1 MIARDEQDGAARSK
15 LLVAEDEALIRLML
29 VDALEDD
36 GFDVLE
42 AENVAEAIAMLERH
56 DDIRLVI
63 SDIRMPGDRDGI
75 DLARWVRTS
84 RPGVKVVLASGYVS
98 TLDQPALAGTVDHFA
113 SKPYRIEELIG
124 QVRRLL

>member
-1 MIARDEQDGAARSK
+1 MSRDAEGRAARSK

-36 GFDVLE
+36 GFEVLE
-42 AENVAEAIAMLERH
+42 AENVAEAIAVLERH
-56 DDIRLVI
+56 EDIRLVI
-63 SDIRMPGDRDGI
+63 SDIRMPGERDGI

-84 RPGVKVVLASGYVS
+84 RPAVKVVLASGYVS